1 MGYCMVHQWSS
12 HPRNSCRKRKNL
24 YICYRRRTRS
34 QPACSISSILH
45 HWWSRRG
52 IRVHD
57 EWKKT
62 KGLNSK
68 LVQISWSWIMWNIRT
83 VPIIFFVTIDR
94 FKFLPEL
101 KILDRVVLSQLAQV
115 VYVSGKKI
123 LQNLLVSPA
132 HLELTNEHFHYSA
145 NKDNLESS
153 NGRLMPAHQI

>member
-1 MGYCMVHQWSS
+1 M
-12 HPRNSCRKRKNL
+12 
-24 YICYRRRTRS
+24 
-34 QPACSISSILH
+34 
-45 HWWSRRG
+45 
-52 IRVHD
+52 
-57 EWKKT
+57 
-62 KGLNSK
+62 
-68 LVQISWSWIMWNIRT
+68 
-83 VPIIFFVTIDR
+83 IFFVNIDR

-145 NKDNLESS
+145 NKDNLESY